1 MQSLMPVYCKKSL
14 QESLLCNFTISDRL
28 IWSILSVWKELLTEN
43 LLKSSQLI

>member
-1 MQSLMPVYCKKSL
+1 MQSFMPVYCRKFLS
-14 QESLLCNFTISDRL
+14 ESLLCNFTLSDSL